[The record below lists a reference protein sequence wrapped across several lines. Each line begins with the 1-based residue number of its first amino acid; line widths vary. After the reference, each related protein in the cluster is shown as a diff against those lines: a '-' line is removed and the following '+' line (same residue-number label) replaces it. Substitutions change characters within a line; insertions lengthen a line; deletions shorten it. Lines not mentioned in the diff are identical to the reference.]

1 MFSSRN
7 LVMIKCYPIFAIR
20 KYEKQKRK
28 MDEFKTDLEILYS
41 LEVDK
46 RMGLGNKIDYVC

>member
-1 MFSSRN
+1 
-7 LVMIKCYPIFAIR
+7 MIKCYPIFAIR